1 MALRADSQMSKR
13 LKGPLFTVDL
23 KTDKNICHHLVGA
36 LASQAQLET
45 FQGGLVN
52 DDLRQ
57 SVP

>member
-1 MALRADSQMSKR
+1 MSKR

-52 DDLRQ
+52 DDLWQ